1 MSSRSIK
8 CTGTAIRF
16 GNESL
21 VSEASDRQ
29 KIEKILPVG
38 RISDARR
45 SIAQERLAKRHPVPV
60 SEFTSAFAGM
70 RAWPGLLAVRPH
82 RE

>member
-1 MSSRSIK
+1 LL
-8 CTGTAIRF
+8 
-16 GNESL
+16 SL
-21 VSEASDRQ
+21 D
-29 KIEKILPVG
+29 G

-45 SIAQERLAKRHPVPV
+45 SIAQERFAKRHPVPV